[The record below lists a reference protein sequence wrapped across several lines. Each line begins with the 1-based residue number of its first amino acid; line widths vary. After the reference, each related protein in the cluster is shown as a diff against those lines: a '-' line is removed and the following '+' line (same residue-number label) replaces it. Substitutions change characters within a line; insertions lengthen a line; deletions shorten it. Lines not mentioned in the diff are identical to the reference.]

1 MDVLWNEPKLAIR
14 VAVAGENDFVERSQ
28 MRRITERSVGPSVGP
43 RVARVSDRPVL
54 ERDIVLDKLLIV
66 KVILVRF
73 VL

>member
-1 MDVLWNEPKLAIR
+1 
-14 VAVAGENDFVERSQ
+14 